1 MRYEI
6 AALRIRG
13 REGTKHF
20 WGTAVLWSPLS
31 FSPDIVN
38 ATDDADNAAAGA
50 ATVSRLR
57 SYAFLS

>member
-6 AALRIRG
+6 ARG
-13 REGTKHF
+13 SEDKREGTKHF
-20 WGTAVLWSPLS
+20 WGTAVQRSPLS

-38 ATDDADNAAAGA
+38 ATDAAAS